1 MWAKNVSGRA
11 TESGSTA
18 ARAWAN
24 VSGRA
29 RAGGVWAKNVSG
41 RATESGSR
49 CGTDAAR
56 MTLVLGLSA
65 AASTFGGIALCLG
78 NADSGADTPVLNPK
92 YDLAAGRTDDEFIQL
107 ATEMRN
113 KLRPPIQSN
122 FRVFSILCFENSA
135 GEECF
140 VTGTN
145 SEQSFIG
152 GSICAERSA
161 AVQLPFC
168 NFKRMTKIYVT
179 SDMDDYITPVGVQKR
194 CKCKRRG
201 CKRCGPHTL

>member
-1 MWAKNVSGRA
+1 MFRVRSTGTTVVSGR
-11 TESGSTA
+11 GY
-18 ARAWAN
+18 

-78 NADSGADTPVLNPK
+78 NADSGTDTPVLNPK

-122 FRVFSILCFENSA
+122 FA
-135 GEECF
+135 
-140 VTGTN
+140 T
-145 SEQSFIG
+145 
-152 GSICAERSA
+152 
-161 AVQLPFC
+161 
-168 NFKRMTKIYVT
+168 
-179 SDMDDYITPVGVQKR
+179 
-194 CKCKRRG
+194 
-201 CKRCGPHTL
+201 